1 MDVDTSY
8 NTNPQEISISVKDW
22 DAPSPTSAAPTI
34 TNFDALFYDA
44 QSPSRSATT
53 TSPPVPEFIGKR
65 RSHSP
70 ESVARSCIERLSSP
84 PPSSPS
90 MRKFERIVSAGVS
103 IRNPKLGLDSL
114 GIPSNKRPRRP
125 VLSAIG
131 PINVVSQTKSAYP
144 TLERTDSLFPAR
156 RAFSAMFPP
165 NAVDIPSSP
174 LDEESFDSIEAS
186 PAQAYMKRQQN
197 KTLRRCDGSDNL
209 RPNPVARLTPSRQ
222 TESPR
227 NLSDP
232 SPRSR
237 WLAPGFGDNE
247 AHGKILPCHR
257 VKEDGLM
264 RINQQTVR
272 NFPALLFRTSYLVS
286 FPVESS
292 PRWSL

>member
-8 NTNPQEISISVKDW
+8 NTNPPEISISIKDW
-22 DAPSPTSAAPTI
+22 DASTPTSATPTV
-34 TNFDALFYDA
+34 TNFDALFYSA
-44 QSPSRSATT
+44 QSPPRPPAT

-70 ESVARSCIERLSSP
+70 ESVTRSRVERLSSP

-90 MRKFERIVSAGVS
+90 IRKLERIVSAGVS
-103 IRNPKLGLDSL
+103 SRISKPGLDSL
-114 GIPSNKRPRRP
+114 GIPSSKRPRRP

-131 PINVVSQTKSAYP
+131 PVNVISQIKSAYP
-144 TLERTDSLFPAR
+144 ALEKTDSLFPTR
-156 RAFSAMFPP
+156 RAFSAMLPP
-165 NAVDIPSSP
+165 NTLDIPSSP
-174 LDEESFDSIEAS
+174 VDEESFDSIEAS

-209 RPNPVARLTPSRQ
+209 RPNPAARLTPSKQ
-222 TESPR
+222 TESPHG
-227 NLSDP
+227 LSEP

-247 AHGKILPCHR
+247 AHGKVLPCHR

-264 RINQQTVR
+264 RVNQHTVR
-272 NFPALLFRTSYLVS
+272 TLLSHSPVLCFMLNIPL
-286 FPVESS
+286 PVE
-292 PRWSL
+292 

>member
-1 MDVDTSY
+1 MDVDTSC
-8 NTNPQEISISVKDW
+8 NTNAQEISISVKDW
-22 DAPSPTSAAPTI
+22 DAHPPTSAAPTI

-44 QSPSRSATT
+44 QSPPRLATT
-53 TSPPVPEFIGKR
+53 APPPVPEFIGKR

-70 ESVARSCIERLSSP
+70 ESVTRSRVERLSSP

-90 MRKFERIVSAGVS
+90 MRKLERIVSAGVS
-103 IRNPKLGLDSL
+103 SRNSKPGLDSL
-114 GIPSNKRPRRP
+114 GIPSGKRPRRP

-131 PINVVSQTKSAYP
+131 PVNIVSQTKSAYP
-144 TLERTDSLFPAR
+144 TLEKTDSLFPAR
-156 RAFSAMFPP
+156 RAFSAMLPP
-165 NAVDIPSSP
+165 NAINIPPSP
-174 LDEESFDSIEAS
+174 HDEESFDSVEAS

-227 NLSDP
+227 NLNEP

-247 AHGKILPCHR
+247 AHGKVLPCHR

-264 RINQQTVR
+264 RINQRTVR
-272 NFPALLFRTSYLVS
+272 TFPAPLLCPSHLIS
-286 FPVESS
+286 LPVE
-292 PRWSL
+292 